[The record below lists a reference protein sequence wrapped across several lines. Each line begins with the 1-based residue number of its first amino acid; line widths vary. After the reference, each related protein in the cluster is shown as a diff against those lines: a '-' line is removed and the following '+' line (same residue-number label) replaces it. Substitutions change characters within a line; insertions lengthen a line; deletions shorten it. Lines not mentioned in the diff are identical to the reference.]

1 MAVYSMTGYACLHFS
16 YSSHNPAEKTTL
28 QADIPSPWRLTLE
41 LRSVNS
47 RFLDLSFKL
56 PDELRPFEA
65 AMRDLLQKQ
74 LHRGKMELRAQL
86 ENGEQS
92 THGSP
97 ALALPSPQ
105 ALHQLAYVQNQVLT
119 WFPKAAP
126 LSVAE
131 VLRAAGSGKPSL
143 PTDVLQDWLLSSL
156 RTLIDHLQATRQ
168 TEGAQLAQTLRS
180 RTQQLRALCEQ
191 AQPLIPKL
199 VAQQRERFLEKW
211 QEALQ
216 QADSGNIPA
225 EAANERALT
234 EAAALALRID
244 VAEELDRIQAHLQTI
259 DTLLEQGGTLGKRLD
274 FLMQELHREANTFGS
289 KSSSLDTSHIGIDMK
304 VLIEQM
310 REQVQ
315 NIE

>member
-28 QADIPSPWRLTLE
+28 QADTPSPWRLTLE

-74 LHRGKMELRAQL
+74 LQRGKMELRAQL
-86 ENGEQS
+86 ENGEQGS
-92 THGSP
+92 HGSP

-143 PTDVLQDWLLSSL
+143 PADALQDWLLSSL

>member
-1 MAVYSMTGYACLHFS
+1 MSVYSMTGYACLHLS
-16 YSSHNPAEKTTL
+16 YPDTNNEEKTTHFTDT
-28 QADIPSPWRLTLE
+28 QPGWRLTLE

-56 PDELRPFEA
+56 PDELRPFES
-65 AMRDLLQKQ
+65 AMRELLQKQ

-86 ENGEQS
+86 EANHHDP
-92 THGSP
+92 HGAPTS
-97 ALALPSPQ
+97 PSPQ
-105 ALHQLAYVQNQVLT
+105 TLHQLTYLQNQILT
-119 WFPKAAP
+119 WFPNAAP

-131 VLRAAGSGKPSL
+131 VLRTANPAKPTL
-143 PTDVLQDWLLSSL
+143 APDALQAWLLQSMHSL
-156 RTLIDHLQATRQ
+156 IAQMQTARQA
-168 TEGAQLAQTLRS
+168 EGAQLAQALRN
-180 RTQQLRALCEQ
+180 RTQQFRALCEQ
-191 AQPLIPKL
+191 AQPMIPRL

-216 QADSGNIPA
+216 QAGSNISA
-225 EAANERALT
+225 EAAQERALT
-234 EAAALALRID
+234 EATALALRID
-244 VAEELDRIQAHLQTI
+244 VAEELDRIRAHLQTI
-259 DTLLEQGGTLGKRLD
+259 DSLLEQGGLLGKRLD

-289 KSSSLDTSHIGIDMK
+289 KSTSLDTSQIGIDMK

>member
-1 MAVYSMTGYACLHFS
+1 MSVYSMTGYACLHFS
-16 YSSHNPAEKTTL
+16 YTQPASEEKATL
-28 QADIPSPWRLTLE
+28 SIDAPSPWRLVLE

-65 AMRDLLQKQ
+65 AMRELLQKQ

-86 ENGEQS
+86 EAPGS
-92 THGSP
+92 TH
-97 ALALPSPQ
+97 AVLATPSPQ
-105 ALHQLAYVQNQVLT
+105 ALHQLTYIQNQVLT
-119 WFPKAAP
+119 WFPNAAP

-131 VLRAAGSGKPSL
+131 VLRTAGSGKPAL
-143 PTDVLQDWLLSSL
+143 PADALQGWLLQSL
-156 RTLIDHLQATRQ
+156 QTLIEHMQAARQ
-168 TEGAQLAQTLRS
+168 TEGAQLAQTLRD
-180 RTQQLRALCEQ
+180 RTQQLRVLCDQ
-191 AQPLIPKL
+191 AKPLIPRL

-216 QADSGNIPA
+216 QADTSCISA
-225 EAANERALT
+225 EAAQERALS
-234 EAAALALRID
+234 EATALALRID
-244 VAEELDRIQAHLQTI
+244 VAEELDRIHTHLHTI
-259 DTLLEQGGTLGKRLD
+259 NTLLEQGGLLGKRLD

-289 KSSSLDTSHIGIDMK
+289 KSASLDTSQIGIDMK